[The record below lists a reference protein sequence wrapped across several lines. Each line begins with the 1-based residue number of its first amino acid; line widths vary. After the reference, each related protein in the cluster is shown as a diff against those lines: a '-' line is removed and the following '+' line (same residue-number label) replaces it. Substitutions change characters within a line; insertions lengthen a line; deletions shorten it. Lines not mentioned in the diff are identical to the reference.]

1 MSAFD
6 DNDDRPTE
14 DIPGLSYHQSMR
26 IPAAPAVTPAAVV
39 KKPSEEPKQPSDFL
53 FGKCLGEGAYARV
66 VHAKLKKN
74 DNQFAIKIMEKMHI
88 KKENK
93 VKYVMMEKNI
103 LSKMQHPFI
112 VRLYYTFQDAGYLY
126 MAMDL
131 AHGGELRS
139 LIASEH
145 RKHNAALALAMEK
158 DGSGV
163 QKKVDEEDE
172 MFRGFGDQQSGPESY
187 KACDVHTAKF
197 YVAEIIEAVEY
208 LHDKDIIHRDLKPE
222 NVLITASGHLKL
234 VDFGTCKD
242 LRQTD
247 LNGQEFVGTAEY
259 MAPEVVDSEN
269 SGPAADLWS
278 LGVVLFHMV
287 TGHTPFKA
295 PSPYLSFLRIKR
307 AFLRLPTLLPHAEE
321 INEVLTALLT
331 RDPAQRLCNAADD
344 KPYDPNETDDFSY
357 AKLRGMKL
365 FLGVNTLAGD
375 SVTTTGTAGES
386 SEVST
391 PAVRVPTLQEM
402 AVRAVANASLIAA
415 EQIAA
420 NGGVRNASLP
430 KWVQE
435 FKLCAS
441 VDMPPSPRR
450 LAVTDRASIMQ
461 YLRNK
466 TELHSAAVYRLF
478 FSSVIDSRN
487 LRTDIVEREYIGYSR
502 SNQGQWSHGFS
513 GVHFANPQFGQA
525 AMSAGEAPS
534 CDKEHARLRTAI
546 SAINKM
552 RPKFVVVNGNF
563 IASTSVDS
571 TAPESTDSYSVLNK
585 EFRRCM
591 ARVSETIPV
600 LYVPGEN
607 DVGSSPTVQSLER
620 YHAQYGADYYGFW
633 FGGVRLL
640 VLNTSLLM
648 NPEHAPEAAARQH
661 TWLVEELEQCKLC
674 AMQVVVFGYHSFFE
688 DEDEENS
695 DQDTTSRKMPQA
707 VRDFWLPRFRNLKV
721 KFVFSAN
728 STEGREVRAFAK
740 SVVLKKKKRKTQRVE
755 EVDENGVSLGEVTLE
770 EDEEAK
776 RARRKALDTKQR
788 GSELKPS
795 EIIAQAAMLEGKDDD
810 LSTDS
815 SDSSSDSSD
824 DEGEG
829 EGGDKGDD
837 EPIFEKKTEKEVFP
851 DGEYED
857 SSPFSPDLKYSG
869 PTVISTAPMG
879 GNGVQSGEVEAGV
892 LRVLAFEDEETASQ
906 TLFPLDNLPAKLA
919 EYA

>member
-1 MSAFD
+1 MSDKESVTENASD
-6 DNDDRPTE
+6 DPILQLKKSGNFEYAQGNYT
-14 DIPGLSYHQSMR
+14 
-26 IPAAPAVTPAAVV
+26 AAIEHFSAAVDQV
-39 KKPSEEPKQPSDFL
+39 KERLTTMDAELMQTTSKNPAELTEEHKVAYEAGMEVRKEAKVLAATLFCNRGMCHSGLGDWTASVVDSKMAVQLNPKYEKAYFRLVKAYLELKQYKEARLYLVIGFNEHKDSKFLKALDTELTAATGVPSRPKPTDFDIVEE
-53 FGKCLGEGAYARV
+53 LGDGNFSKIFKAEY
-66 VHAKLKKN
+66 KPTKK
-74 DNQFAIKIMEKMHI
+74 QFAIKTIEKQTVDRMKRRHKNIHNEILMEKRAL
-88 KKENK
+88 NK
-93 VKYVMMEKNI
+93 LSHPNI
-103 LSKMQHPFI
+103 VH
-112 VRLYYTFQDAGYLY
+112 LYATFQDYGTLYYQMELMAGEVWTMIQDDVGGSYEKVNRGNASSVGCYYSLARFYLAECLDALEY
-126 MAMDL
+126 M
-131 AHGGELRS
+131 HKNG
-139 LIASEH
+139 I
-145 RKHNAALALAMEK
+145 
-158 DGSGV
+158 
-163 QKKVDEEDE
+163 
-172 MFRGFGDQQSGPESY
+172 
-187 KACDVHTAKF
+187 T
-197 YVAEIIEAVEY
+197 
-208 LHDKDIIHRDLKPE
+208 HRDLKPE
-222 NVLITASGHLKL
+222 NMMITASGHLKL

-365 FLGVNTLAGD
+365 FQGVNTLAGD

-571 TAPESTDSYSVLNK
+571 TAPEV
-585 EFRRCM
+585 
-591 ARVSETIPV
+591 
-600 LYVPGEN
+600 
-607 DVGSSPTVQSLER
+607 
-620 YHAQYGADYYGFW
+620 
-633 FGGVRLL
+633 
-640 VLNTSLLM
+640 
-648 NPEHAPEAAARQH
+648 
-661 TWLVEELEQCKLC
+661 
-674 AMQVVVFGYHSFFE
+674 
-688 DEDEENS
+688 
-695 DQDTTSRKMPQA
+695 
-707 VRDFWLPRFRNLKV
+707 
-721 KFVFSAN
+721 
-728 STEGREVRAFAK
+728 
-740 SVVLKKKKRKTQRVE
+740 
-755 EVDENGVSLGEVTLE
+755 
-770 EDEEAK
+770 
-776 RARRKALDTKQR
+776 
-788 GSELKPS
+788 
-795 EIIAQAAMLEGKDDD
+795 
-810 LSTDS
+810 
-815 SDSSSDSSD
+815 
-824 DEGEG
+824 
-829 EGGDKGDD
+829 
-837 EPIFEKKTEKEVFP
+837 
-851 DGEYED
+851 
-857 SSPFSPDLKYSG
+857 
-869 PTVISTAPMG
+869 
-879 GNGVQSGEVEAGV
+879 
-892 LRVLAFEDEETASQ
+892 
-906 TLFPLDNLPAKLA
+906 
-919 EYA
+919 